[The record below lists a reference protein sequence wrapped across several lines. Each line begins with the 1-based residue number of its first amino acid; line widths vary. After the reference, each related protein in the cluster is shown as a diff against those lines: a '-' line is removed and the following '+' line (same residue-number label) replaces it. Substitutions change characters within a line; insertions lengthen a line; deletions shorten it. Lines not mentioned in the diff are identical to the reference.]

1 MNVVLL
7 GPQGAG
13 KGTQAQALK
22 TRLGLVQVAS
32 GDVLRAAIR
41 EATDL
46 GLQAK
51 RYYDAGELV
60 PDAITV
66 GLLLEAIHAV
76 PQEHDVLL
84 DGFPRTVAQARA
96 LEEALA
102 DAGERIDLVLE
113 LRAPLEVVQE
123 RLLGRLICRTCGTV
137 YNVRSRPPKTPGICD
152 LDGGELYQRADDYP
166 EAIEKRLRIWEQ
178 ENGQLVQYYDARGIL
193 HPVDANRSPDAV
205 TADLVALVESARE
218 AA

>member
-13 KGTQAQALK
+13 KGTQAAALK
-22 TRLGLVQVAS
+22 LRIGLQPVAS

-41 EATDL
+41 DETDL

-60 PDAITV
+60 PDSITV

-76 PQEHDVLL
+76 PPDQDVLL

-96 LEEALA
+96 LDEALSQS
-102 DAGERIDLVLE
+102 GEHIDLVLE
-113 LRAPLEVVQE
+113 LRVPLEVVKE
-123 RLLGRLICRTCGTV
+123 RLLGRLICRTCGAV
-137 YNVRSRPPKTPGICD
+137 YNVRTRPPAKPGVCD

-166 EAIEKRLRIWEQ
+166 EAIEKRLRIWES
-178 ENGQLVQYYDARGIL
+178 ENARLVEYYGARGIL
-193 HPVDANRSPDAV
+193 QAVDANRPTDEV
-205 TADLVALVESARE
+205 TAELVALVDRAR
-218 AA
+218 AAA